1 MATTPIIKISYSKPA
16 LTPQQILVK
25 LKAQGLIVPNDAL
38 AQQYLTFIGHY
49 RLKGYW
55 YQLID
60 PQTKQFRPNT
70 TFSEVIQRYDFDREL
85 RQIIFTA
92 IERLEIAL
100 RTVICNFLSR
110 EYADPHWYLNVDI
123 FKPTR
128 KIGYGDIIRKMESE
142 VGQSHKK
149 TFISAY
155 YDIYDEPHLPPSWAM
170 SECVTMGI
178 WSKIYQ
184 ILKNNSDQKQIAQK
198 FRISNEEA
206 FQSWI
211 HAVSVMRNMAAHHSR
226 FLHNGLDVK
235 PINNHLDN
243 MTFINTGNIY
253 AGIAVINILLSA
265 AHFNLELKQ
274 SLIELEQKY
283 GSAYMHVLGFPSGW
297 KTDANHRWV

>member
-1 MATTPIIKISYSKPA
+1 MATTPITKISYSKPA

-38 AQQYLTFIGHY
+38 AQQYLTYISHY

-60 PQTKQFRPNT
+60 PNTNQFRPNT
-70 TFSEVIQRYDFDREL
+70 TFAEVIQRYDFDREL

-142 VGQSHKK
+142 VAQSHKK

-226 FLHNGLDVK
+226 FFHNGLDVK
-235 PINNHLDN
+235 PINNHLDH

-265 AHFNLELKQ
+265 AHFNSELKQ

-283 GSAYMHVLGFPSGW
+283 GSPYMHVLGFPNGW